1 MRDLKW
7 PLGATSYISSN
18 LVYNSAFT
26 IAIAPGTS
34 SSSLQTTLGR
44 QSTNYMACKR
54 RSRVEIGWL
63 RPPDFGDVSTAIGR
77 EISSL
82 ALHSF
87 TQFVCASKFIVEP
100 ILMAKLEKNDKKG
113 VTIPDKE
120 TVDRIKCEEKRTCKC
135 TYASDGALM

>member
-34 SSSLQTTLGR
+34 SSSSQTTLGR
-44 QSTNYMACKR
+44 QSTNCIACKR
-54 RSRVEIGWL
+54 FEIVWL